1 MNRQTA
7 PTLLALCLVAGCG
20 TTTPLVLD
28 QQMGTAVNLAKA
40 QQTLNPEASQDTRPV
55 EGIDGTVAGALMDRY
70 QKGFET
76 PSSMNVF
83 NIGVGGTGTT
93 APPAAGQQ

>member
-1 MNRQTA
+1 MNLKTA

-28 QQMGTAVNLAKA
+28 QQMGTAVNLAKE
-40 QQTLNPEASQDTRPV
+40 QQTLNPEASQDTQPV
-55 EGIDGTVAGALMDRY
+55 EGIDGEVADALMDRY

-76 PSSMNVF
+76 PPAVNVF
-83 NIGVGGTGTT
+83 NIGVGGTGT
-93 APPAAGQQ
+93 AAGKQ